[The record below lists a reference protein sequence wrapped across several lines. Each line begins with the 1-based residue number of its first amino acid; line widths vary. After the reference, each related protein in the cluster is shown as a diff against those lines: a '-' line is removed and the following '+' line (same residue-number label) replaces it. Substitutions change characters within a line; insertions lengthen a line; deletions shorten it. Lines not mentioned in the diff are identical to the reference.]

1 MNLSALQ
8 FRQEDLALTLER
20 ALSANGLQ
28 GHMIDIEMTESVVM
42 EDAEATI
49 QTLDAIKTMGLQ
61 LSIDDFGTGYSS
73 LSYLKRFKADK
84 LKIDR
89 SFVRDIPADPDDS
102 AIARAIINMAK
113 NLNMRVVAEGVET
126 VEQWR
131 FLAAEGCDQVQGYL
145 LSKPVPA
152 EDFVRLLKEGH
163 LLPDLGAGRR

>member
-28 GHMIDIEMTESVVM
+28 GHMIDIEVTESVVM

-89 SFVRDIPADPDDS
+89 SFVRD
-102 AIARAIINMAK
+102 
-113 NLNMRVVAEGVET
+113 
-126 VEQWR
+126 
-131 FLAAEGCDQVQGYL
+131 C
-145 LSKPVPA
+145 
-152 EDFVRLLKEGH
+152 
-163 LLPDLGAGRR
+163 